1 MKIATIGD
9 AEDRFRLYDVQ
20 GHEISA
26 DVDVVGV
33 ENDVVTVEFEIGEK
47 DWEEAVLVV
56 VVERGAVMAADDFK
70 VGTETPTHL

>member
-56 VVERGAVMAADDFK
+56 VERGAVMAADDFK

>member
-33 ENDVVTVEFEIGEK
+33 ENDVLTVEFEIGEK
-47 DWEEAVLVV
+47 DWEEAVLV